1 MILPSFVSSPSPL
14 VQLIGVMAS
23 PPMVVPV
30 TVSFAPA
37 ISPTP
42 SVRLTLETF
51 TVVVLYSSTITT
63 VLASSTLVE
72 VPPETILTMALP
84 SEFIVTMNVMGL
96 EDRYPSGALISVS
109 VYVPF
114 FSGTECG
121 VPLEVHSIGLNFWP
135 LESTSPFAV
144 NRSFAPAI
152 SLPPTSRLEMSTSP
166 EVGVWV
172 FVTV

>member
-1 MILPSFVSSPSPL
+1 
-14 VQLIGVMAS
+14 
-23 PPMVVPV
+23 MVVPV
-30 TVSFAPA
+30 TVSSAPA

-63 VLASSTLVE
+63 VLVSSESTVL
-72 VPPETILTMALP
+72 PLETILTMAFVP
-84 SEFIVTMNVMGL
+84 SEFIVTVNLMGL
-96 EDRYPSGALISVS
+96 EGRYPLGALVSVS

-114 FSGTECG
+114 LSLSFSG
-121 VPLEVHSIGLNFWP
+121 VPSDIHVIGWNDCPSEV
-135 LESTSPFAV
+135 TSFSAV
-144 NRSFAPAI
+144 NFSVAPLI

-166 EVGVWV
+166 EVGVCV

>member
-1 MILPSFVSSPSPL
+1 
-14 VQLIGVMAS
+14 
-23 PPMVVPV
+23 MVVPV

-42 SVRLTLETF
+42 SVRLVLETF

-63 VLASSTLVE
+63 VLVSPTLAE
-72 VPPETILTMALP
+72 VPSETILTMALP
-84 SEFIVTMNVMGL
+84 LEFIVTMNLMGL
-96 EDRYPSGALISVS
+96 EGRYPSGALVSVN

-114 FSGTECG
+114 LSLSFSG
-121 VPLEVHSIGLNFWP
+121 VPSDIHVIGWNDCPSEV
-135 LESTSPFAV
+135 TSFSAV
-144 NRSFAPAI
+144 NFSVAPLI

-166 EVGVWV
+166 EVGVCV